1 MIIKEKIE
9 MKSLKRERDIIIYVP
24 DDYLTSKKRYP
35 VLFINDGQNAFFDE
49 EAYIGKSW
57 GFLESIK
64 KLQIDVILVA
74 IYCNLEPLKRED
86 EYGPWVMSQDLSQE
100 FQSNRLVGGEGK
112 AYVHFLTTELKP
124 YIDQRFPTKIDDY
137 GIVGSSMG
145 ALISFYAFLRYP
157 TIIKKCA
164 ILSSA
169 FWIYEQEFVNLLKVT
184 AISHNMLYM
193 DVGGQEDDERYVS
206 SNEHIKKCVEGK
218 LKDFQYRYFPEGKHS
233 EYHWSQ
239 RVPIFL
245 KMFYGGK

>member
-64 KLQIDVILVA
+64 KLQ
-74 IYCNLEPLKRED
+74 
-86 EYGPWVMSQDLSQE
+86 
-100 FQSNRLVGGEGK
+100 
-112 AYVHFLTTELKP
+112 
-124 YIDQRFPTKIDDY
+124 
-137 GIVGSSMG
+137 
-145 ALISFYAFLRYP
+145 
-157 TIIKKCA
+157 
-164 ILSSA
+164 SA

-218 LKDFQYRYFPEGKHS
+218 LKNFQYRYFPEGKHS

>member
-1 MIIKEKIE
+1 
-9 MKSLKRERDIIIYVP
+9 
-24 DDYLTSKKRYP
+24 
-35 VLFINDGQNAFFDE
+35 
-49 EAYIGKSW
+49 
-57 GFLESIK
+57 
-64 KLQIDVILVA
+64 
-74 IYCNLEPLKRED
+74 
-86 EYGPWVMSQDLSQE
+86 
-100 FQSNRLVGGEGK
+100 
-112 AYVHFLTTELKP
+112 
-124 YIDQRFPTKIDDY
+124 
-137 GIVGSSMG
+137 MG

-245 KMFYGGK
+245 RMFYGGK